1 MARDRCVNVFRVAVR
16 NPILSVMLLLL
27 AACGGSDSSS
37 NNVALRTVGVTPASP
52 SQQLGKTLQLV
63 ATGTYSDGT
72 TRDVSSTA
80 TWMSSKTSVAAISAA
95 GLVSTASI
103 GAVTITATLDGVA
116 GKAIMTVTP
125 GPAIE
130 STLYTFGTAAS
141 AHLASNSP
149 LFQASDGDFYGTT
162 ATGGAN
168 GNGTVYKITAAG
180 IETVLYS
187 FGASPAD
194 AANPYASV
202 IQASDG
208 NFYGTTYEGG
218 AQSYCGIGSCGTVY
232 KITPGGVET
241 VLHSFSDGDAY
252 EPAGALIQASDGNF
266 YGLAGGGANG
276 CNSGI
281 GRLDG
286 CGSVYMITP
295 AGVETVIYS
304 FGASA
309 SDGYSPVGALIQ
321 ASDGNF
327 YGTTQKGGTNGVGT
341 VFKVTP
347 AGIETVL
354 YSLGASP
361 SDAASPSWPFTSLI
375 QASDGNFYGTTQKGG
390 TNGFGTV
397 YRITAAGV
405 ETVLYSFGASPSDGV
420 YPGGS
425 LIQASDGNFYG
436 MTSNGG
442 ANTCPAGSPFPNS
455 CGTAFEITPAG
466 VETILYSFGASASD
480 GSNPNGN
487 LVQASD
493 GNFYGVTDGGGSQQS
508 GTVFKLIP

>member
-1 MARDRCVNVFRVAVR
+1 VFRVADR
-16 NPILSVMLLLL
+16 NLILSLMLLLL

-37 NNVALRTVGVTPASP
+37 NNVALRTIGVTPASS

-95 GLVSTASI
+95 GLVSTVSI

-116 GKAIMTVTP
+116 GQAIMTVTP

-130 STLYTFGTAAS
+130 STLYTFGTAAPI
-141 AHLASNSP
+141 LEDPNSP
-149 LFQASDGDFYGTT
+149 LLQASDGDFYGTT

-194 AANPYASV
+194 ATNPYGSLIQATDGNFYGTTSEGGAQRVCGVGLCGAVYKITPAGVETVLHSFTDAPYGASPSHAYGPRGGM

-208 NFYGTTYEGG
+208 NFYGT
-218 AQSYCGIGSCGTVY
+218 
-232 KITPGGVET
+232 
-241 VLHSFSDGDAY
+241 
-252 EPAGALIQASDGNF
+252 
-266 YGLAGGGANG
+266 AGGGANR
-276 CNSGI
+276 CNSDI
-281 GRLDG
+281 GRLVG

-309 SDGYSPVGALIQ
+309 SDGTSPVGALIQ

-327 YGTTQKGGTNGVGT
+327 YGTTSAGGANGFGT

-354 YSLGASP
+354 H
-361 SDAASPSWPFTSLI
+361 
-375 QASDGNFYGTTQKGG
+375 
-390 TNGFGTV
+390 
-397 YRITAAGV
+397 
-405 ETVLYSFGASPSDGV
+405 SFGASPSDGRNLF
-420 YPGGS
+420 PPPFES

-436 MTSNGG
+436 MTPGGG
-442 ANTCPAGSPFPNS
+442 ANTCPAGSPLTNS
-455 CGTAFEITPAG
+455 CGTVFEITPAG

-480 GSNPNGN
+480 GSNPEGN

-493 GNFYGVTDGGGSQQS
+493 GNFYGVTEGGGSQKS